1 MGLKRVRN
9 FIYFLLLVR
18 SGRCMTCTREQ
29 LNLANR

>member
-9 FIYFLLLVR
+9 FIYLLLLVR